1 MSIEEIEN
9 SFTSVGWNLDGSFS
23 EYLVIGYTDD
33 GISILAGKEAWE
45 ADEPA
50 FELIDH
56 EGNSPTWFRKYRL
69 PGRPTKCSE
78 STASH
83 AGSGSTSPKTLCLLL

>member
-56 EGNSPTWFRKYRL
+56 ERDLTCEVREIPTPQEAR
-69 PGRPTKCSE
+69 
-78 STASH
+78 
-83 AGSGSTSPKTLCLLL
+83 KTLREHGQPTGEGQD